1 MKYLQILVVAL
12 ALFAA
17 TQAPAEPKTVAR
29 AYEVALS
36 DFQAPRFPND
46 LVTFKGCSTC
56 DTQSVRVTPNTSYV
70 INQQAT
76 RFKDFVK
83 ALAAARD
90 RDRKTV
96 IVMHHLESDT
106 VSSLSIKL

>member
-46 LVTFKGCSTC
+46 LVTFKGCST
-56 DTQSVRVTPNTSYV
+56 
-70 INQQAT
+70 
-76 RFKDFVK
+76 
-83 ALAAARD
+83 
-90 RDRKTV
+90 
-96 IVMHHLESDT
+96 
-106 VSSLSIKL
+106 